1 MQKNQ
6 PKLSHFLVKS
16 VSLSLVRKM
25 QPAVSQFSFFYFF
38 ASLLELILPES
49 PDSSTDETE
58 VGLERK
64 EEDERGSISPRRQ
77 HLSRMTGCC
86 IYHNLE
92 ILFQ

>member
-6 PKLSHFLVKS
+6 PKTFALLGQKCLIITGEKNAANGFS
-16 VSLSLVRKM
+16 V
-25 QPAVSQFSFFYFF
+25 QFFYFF

-92 ILFQ
+92 ILFH